1 MATVLLIEDNPD
13 VRRTICRALERAGH
27 TVLEARDGVAGMNLF
42 TRNRVD
48 LVITDLVMPRQRGPE
63 TIAQIRELNRS
74 IPIIAISG
82 SDRSDEEFERAEQ
95 LGANLS
101 LTKPFGVD
109 ELLRAIEEVLLQGG
123 DSAPAAG

>member
-13 VRRTICRALERAGH
+13 VRRTLCRALERAGH
-27 TVLEARDGVAGMNLF
+27 DVLEARDGVAGVDLF

-63 TIAQIRELNRS
+63 TIEQIREVHTTV
-74 IPIIAISG
+74 PIIAISG
-82 SDRSDEEFERAEQ
+82 SHRSDEEFERAAQ
-95 LGANLS
+95 LGANLC

-109 ELLRAIEEVLLQGG
+109 ELLRAVQEVLRQGG
-123 DSAPAAG
+123 ESAPAAG